1 VINKVGAH
9 FPVHDKYPDDFMAYR
24 PTLPRGQFME
34 VADTGKR
41 DGFNGQPDDWVLY
54 RNAYKNTLLWNVGE
68 FFARVFA
75 KADLSNATLIYTSD
89 HGQDLHERGNPG
101 LNTHCGGDPV
111 EEEGLVP
118 LVVIQ
123 GSGLHTLD
131 WQSALAGNKDRSSH
145 YNIFPTLLQLMGYDL
160 AAIEPIYGKSLSQPT
175 ADDFTFNYR
184 FNARLG
190 AKPAWRH
197 IDLKTIVTPGQAPSA
212 IAVGTP

>member
-1 VINKVGAH
+1 
-9 FPVHDKYPDDFMAYR
+9 M
-24 PTLPRGQFME
+24 
-34 VADTGKR
+34 
-41 DGFNGQPDDWVLY
+41 LY

-75 KADLSNATLIYTSD
+75 KADLSNATLIYTSE
-89 HGQDLHERGNPG
+89 HGQALHERDNPG

-160 AAIEPIYGKSLSQPT
+160 AAIEPIYGKPLSQPT
-175 ADDFTFNYR
+175 DDDFTFNYR

-197 IDLKTIVTPGQAPSA
+197 IDLKTIVTPDQTPSA
-212 IAVGTP
+212 VAAGIP